1 LPLYTDPARMKV
13 KALRALSFVALA
25 VVSGFAP
32 RGITPSVAAG
42 LRASQAQA
50 CVYDHL
56 TLKTGTGTCRPRA
69 KAYPEQ
75 VKGRV
80 EKAIY
85 DSALTFG
92 IPYGTLLSIARCE
105 SGLNPRADNGTH
117 FGLYQFAPATFQR
130 AAHGLRK
137 DTGVE
142 AKTYW
147 KSLDASYA
155 AGYMFVTGQASSW
168 ACVTAITTSTG

>member
-1 LPLYTDPARMKV
+1 MKV
-13 KALRALSFVALA
+13 KALWALPFVALA
-25 VVSGFAP
+25 VVSGLGP

-42 LRASQAQA
+42 LSASQAQA

-56 TLKTGTGTCRPRA
+56 TLRTGPGTCRPRA
-69 KAYPEQ
+69 KAYPEYI
-75 VKGRV
+75 KSRV
-80 EKAIY
+80 QKAIY

-105 SGLNPRADNGTH
+105 SGLNPRADSGTH

-130 AAHGLRK
+130 AVRGLRK

-142 AKTYW
+142 ARTYW
-147 KSLDASYA
+147 NSLDASYA

-168 ACVTAITTSTG
+168 ACVNAITASTG